1 MILEEYS
8 DDIGERSA
16 LQAGISGLNLTGSA
30 GQRLHITCWECPTV
44 MGILLMIPGKND
56 HGGRYE
62 ELAEQVS
69 ALGWCVWGL
78 DLRGQGRS
86 AGPIAQVNR
95 FQEFL
100 EDVDVAVQAIRARY
114 PHQPIVLAGYS
125 MGAAVA
131 VEYCVEHPKKVSG
144 FIGVSPCFCIEN
156 RLTWWM
162 PPTLRVLDWLLP
174 HYVLSRSYN
183 PLAVTRDL
191 EQQRRIASDPYMD
204 GTTRPRLI
212 MELRRAAKRCLNVA
226 NQMTLPVLTLVS
238 PSDRIVDPTAVE
250 AFHRDLP
257 GNATL
262 CRYPG
267 LRHDLLHEEGREA
280 VFEDICRWLSLVW
293 PNA

>member
-1 MILEEYS
+1 M
-8 DDIGERSA
+8 
-16 LQAGISGLNLTGSA
+16 QAGISTLKLTGLA
-30 GQRLHITCWECPTV
+30 GEHLHVTCWERPEV
-44 MGILLMIPGKND
+44 AGILLLIPGKND

-69 ALGWCVWGL
+69 TVGWGVWGL

-86 AGPIAQVNR
+86 FGPPAQVDR
-95 FQEFL
+95 FHEFL
-100 EDVDVAVQAIRARY
+100 EDVEIAVQAIRTRY
-114 PHQPIVLAGYS
+114 PHRPIVLVGYS

-131 VEYCVEHPKKVSG
+131 VEYCAQHPEKVSG
-144 FIGVSPCFCIEN
+144 LIGVSPCFCIEN

-162 PPTLRVLDWLLP
+162 PPTLQVLDWLLP
-174 HYVLSRSYN
+174 HFILSRSYN

-204 GTTRPRLI
+204 GTTRARLI

-226 NQMTLPVLTLVS
+226 NRIELPVLTLIS
-238 PSDRIVDPTAVE
+238 PSDRIVDPTAAE

-257 GNATL
+257 GNATI

-280 VFEDICRWLSLVW
+280 VFRDICVWLAQVW
-293 PNA
+293 SHA